1 VYFTKTP
8 NIIRPLAKDL
18 LWSVPTKEK
27 HVYLTFDDGPH
38 PEITLEVMELL
49 SPYNAKATFFCVGE
63 NVRCFPEVVRALLDA
78 GHALGN
84 HTEQHVNGWKTS
96 TFDYARNYLKCAE
109 VINSRLFRP
118 PYGRI
123 TKAQT
128 DCLKSR
134 CEIVMWD
141 VLSADF
147 DAKVNEE
154 QCYQNVVRNVVEGSI
169 VVFHDSE
176 KAAPRMLKA
185 LPRVLEDLSHQGYE
199 FHALK
204 AFE

>member
-1 VYFTKTP
+1 
-8 NIIRPLAKDL
+8 
-18 LWSVPTKEK
+18 
-27 HVYLTFDDGPH
+27 
-38 PEITLEVMELL
+38 MELL

-169 VVFHDSE
+169 VLLTFLAQPSHYREKPQSILPPHFLQHSDSI
-176 KAAPRMLKA
+176 
-185 LPRVLEDLSHQGYE
+185 VLRSPSHQNQ
-199 FHALK
+199 H
-204 AFE
+204 